1 MSKKSLTLVA
11 LIAFICALG
20 LIGTVTGSPG
30 QKVIANNDRVIELA
44 DSPARIMLQGNGTY
58 RVSLDGKH
66 FSRELPLRT
75 QIRLRHLVFDPLV
88 NPPLQAA
95 VTKAQPGVKLYI
107 VQCLTQAIVPFQ
119 EKIAGAGGEICGTL
133 PDNTL
138 IVAMS
143 GDIAGTVRDMPFVRW
158 VGLYHADFKLE
169 QGPDI
174 ATPAGESKR
183 CKVGLRLYLY

>member
-11 LIAFICALG
+11 LIAFICGLG
-20 LIGTVTGSPG
+20 LIGTATGSAG

-58 RVSLDGKH
+58 RVSLDGKN
-66 FSRELPLRT
+66 FSRELPRRN

-133 PDNTL
+133 PDNAL

-143 GDIAGTVRDMPFVRW
+143 NANAARNS
-158 VGLYHADFKLE
+158 A
-169 QGPDI
+169 PDSI
-174 ATPAGESKR
+174 RIGAKAAFTSGWLMRAAASAESRGEGCDGS
-183 CKVGLRLYLY
+183 GIFFA